1 MPPKGSKSSNLTT
14 EALRILWA
22 DEFLPS
28 IRKEFKTEIDK
39 VKEEISVL
47 TAKCIEIE
55 ASQTFFSNEYD
66 NFTNTLQT
74 TKQDVFEVSNRL
86 KAAEEKLQ
94 TIDDIIDEQDDL
106 QQYIRRDCV
115 EIIGVPTSQVDD
127 PKQVA
132 VEIGHLMGVEIEKQH
147 ISTAHRLPPTRK
159 VKDRLI
165 VKFVH
170 RDIRDAFYKQR
181 SKLVGKKSNDLP
193 SFNREYENNNHQSNS
208 IFINESLTTRR
219 RKLFGRINDFKRTER
234 WKYIW
239 TVNGKIMLRETDTSR
254 ALSFSHAKDFDDFLQ
269 QSF

>member
-55 ASQTFFSNEYD
+55 ASQTFLSNKYD

-115 EIIGVPTSQVDD
+115 EIIDVPTSQVDD

-132 VEIGHLMGVEIEKQH
+132 VEIGHLMGVEI
-147 ISTAHRLPPTRK
+147 
-159 VKDRLI
+159 
-165 VKFVH
+165 
-170 RDIRDAFYKQR
+170 
-181 SKLVGKKSNDLP
+181 
-193 SFNREYENNNHQSNS
+193 
-208 IFINESLTTRR
+208 
-219 RKLFGRINDFKRTER
+219 
-234 WKYIW
+234 
-239 TVNGKIMLRETDTSR
+239 
-254 ALSFSHAKDFDDFLQ
+254 
-269 QSF
+269 